1 MKKKQ
6 IIIGVVVVL
15 VIAALCASVFFL
27 AKTMEEDESSE
38 HFIELTYKELEKKL
52 DNKESFIFVV
62 TRTNCQ
68 FCEMYK
74 PTFRETV
81 EEYKITTYFVNTAK
95 FSKKEYKEFHSRFNV
110 PTTPQ
115 TLFITNGEETTVAN
129 RIVGNKPKY
138 QIIDRLKSLGYIE
151 EESNNGEEE

>member
-15 VIAALCASVFFL
+15 VIVALCASVFFL
-27 AKTMEEDESSE
+27 AKAMEEDESSE

-62 TRTNCQ
+62 TKTDCQ
-68 FCEMYK
+68 YCQMYK

-81 EEYKITTYFVNTAK
+81 EEYKITTYFINTAK
-95 FSKKEYKEFHSRFNV
+95 FSKQEYKEFHSRFNV

-115 TLFITNGEETTVAN
+115 TLFITDGEEVTVSN
-129 RIVGNKPKY
+129 RIVGNAPKWK
-138 QIIDRLKSLGYIE
+138 IVDRLKSLGYIKEETNNDE
-151 EESNNGEEE
+151 EE